1 MPPEHFIPKWGRPR
15 PEEQEEQHQ
24 RQIEAN
30 LAWIELQKASGKIID
45 MRAHRKS

>member
-1 MPPEHFIPKWGRPR
+1 MPPEHFIPKYGRPT
-15 PEEQEEQHQ
+15 PEETKEEQQ

-45 MRAHRKS
+45 MRSRRKN